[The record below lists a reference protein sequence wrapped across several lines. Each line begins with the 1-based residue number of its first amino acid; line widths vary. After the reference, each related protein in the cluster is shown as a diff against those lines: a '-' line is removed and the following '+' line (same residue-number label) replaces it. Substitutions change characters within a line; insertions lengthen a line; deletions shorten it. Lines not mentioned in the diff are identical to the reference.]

1 MHNIAL
7 IAALEGTRHQVTT
20 DWLAIMAMLK
30 SRNMSD
36 DAIKIVYNDLCA
48 GLRVTTRGVTL
59 AKATLQDL
67 DKKVIKQ
74 IDDAQEDLLF

>member
-1 MHNIAL
+1 MHNISL

-20 DWLAIMAMLK
+20 DWHAIMAMLK
-30 SRNMSD
+30 TRNMSD

-59 AKATLQDL
+59 AKAISSEL
-67 DKKVIKQ
+67 DKSIIKRN
-74 IDDAQEDLLF
+74 DDAQDTLF